1 MKTELEPVLIEDVE
15 APIENAVQ
23 YRAFGTIA
31 KRLGGVIV
39 ALGMLV
45 ALPSL
50 ETNKVIAE
58 NVSIASLGC
67 STATSLL
74 RKEGCDMPALG
85 KSSDILATVIK
96 AQ

>member
-1 MKTELEPVLIEDVE
+1 MQTEFEPILIEEVE

-23 YRAFGTIA
+23 YREFGTIA
-31 KRLGGVIV
+31 KRVGGAIIAV
-39 ALGMLV
+39 AMLI

-58 NVSIASLGC
+58 NVSIASLSC
-67 STATSLL
+67 SPATSFLH
-74 RKEGCDMPALG
+74 KDGCVMPALG
-85 KSSDILATVIK
+85 KSSEILANVIK